1 METHFPRSHY
11 NPTHT
16 EVTEP
21 LEQEGTGCPWQTC
34 SRDLLR
40 SYNCRRE
47 LRESQSY
54 TAWTGPEAT
63 GSTPCFGKPL
73 LLIVL
78 MALSPA
84 VPKEQALLTWLC
96 LGRESPTA
104 PTFCSGCP
112 ALTWLGSNSVPRT
125 CTWVTRPQVEMLAQK
140 CWHTS
145 TPHLLLFGSA
155 CLGDQAHKVWHKQK
169 LRGFEV
175 KRQTANLHRLHLAAP
190 IATLP
195 PSSTHICVKVFYTQ
209 WGCAVPG
216 THSSAWGALEK
227 PPDSAGSSNGSTDVM
242 HPLLF

>member
-96 LGRESPTA
+96 RGRESPTA
-104 PTFCSGCP
+104 PTFCCGCP
-112 ALTWLGSNSVPRT
+112 GAQGQLSPGWAQTLSPEPAHGSPDRR
-125 CTWVTRPQVEMLAQK
+125 WK
-140 CWHTS
+140 CWHRNAGTHPLPTCCCSDLHVWGTRPTKSGTNKSYVVLKLKGKQQIS
-145 TPHLLLFGSA
+145 TGFILLL
-155 CLGDQAHKVWHKQK
+155 
-169 LRGFEV
+169 
-175 KRQTANLHRLHLAAP
+175 P
-190 IATLP
+190 
-195 PSSTHICVKVFYTQ
+195 
-209 WGCAVPG
+209 
-216 THSSAWGALEK
+216 
-227 PPDSAGSSNGSTDVM
+227 
-242 HPLLF
+242 

>member
-16 EVTEP
+16 EVTEH

-96 LGRESPTA
+96 RGRESPTA
-104 PTFCSGCP
+104 PTFCCGCP
-112 ALTWLGSNSVPRT
+112 GAQGQLSPGWAQTLSQNLHRGHQTAGGNAGT
-125 CTWVTRPQVEMLAQK
+125 EMLA
-140 CWHTS
+140 HIHS
-145 TPHLLLFGSA
+145 P
-155 CLGDQAHKVWHKQK
+155 
-169 LRGFEV
+169 
-175 KRQTANLHRLHLAAP
+175 LAAVRICMSGGP
-190 IATLP
+190 GPQSLAQTKATW
-195 PSSTHICVKVFYTQ
+195 F
-209 WGCAVPG
+209 
-216 THSSAWGALEK
+216 
-227 PPDSAGSSNGSTDVM
+227 
-242 HPLLF
+242 